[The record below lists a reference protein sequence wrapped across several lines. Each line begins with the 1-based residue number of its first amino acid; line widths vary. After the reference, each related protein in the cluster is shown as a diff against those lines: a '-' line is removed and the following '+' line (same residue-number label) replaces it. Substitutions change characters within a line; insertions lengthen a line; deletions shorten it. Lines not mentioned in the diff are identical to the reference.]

1 MENLIGLRFGS
12 KHSGRLV
19 GLALIGVL
27 GACTGRNSG
36 KSVETSSQALTGSFV
51 ISGAVTS
58 SKGPVVGATVKLGGS
73 ETRTAFSDSTGHY

>member
-1 MENLIGLRFGS
+1 MKNIIRTHLGLRS
-12 KHSGRLV
+12 SGRLV

-36 KSVETSSQALTGSFV
+36 KSVETTSQALTGSFV

-58 SKGPVVGATVKLGGS
+58 SKGPWWA
-73 ETRTAFSDSTGHY
+73 RR